1 MQTLSENFWNPKPTL
16 APMCAQYPQP
26 GVRCPLLG
34 VPAAAANGQIRSLA
48 AESGCWHPSANR
60 VLGGVGEAERE
71 DWEGFDGGGTATEG
85 GLPGAFTGA
94 DSRQSCI
101 TGGMTHTL
109 VFLSCKSLLLCQTTG
124 WGDCLQ
130 PCIHVEIW
138 SCFKSLILL
147 KVWRRGRLD
156 LLDFFFFLD
165 SLLPLKLAC
174 QYLKKLT
181 IRKTQRLPGSTYAF
195 AEGL

>member
-26 GVRCPLLG
+26 GVRRPLLG
-34 VPAAAANGQIRSLA
+34 VPAAVANGQTQSLA
-48 AESGCWHPSANR
+48 VESGCWHPSANW

-85 GLPGAFTGA
+85 GLPAAFTGA
-94 DSRQSCI
+94 DSRQPCI
-101 TGGMTHTL
+101 TGGMTHTWYSSPAK
-109 VFLSCKSLLLCQTTG
+109 VYFYARQQDEVTVSKP
-124 WGDCLQ
+124 W
-130 PCIHVEIW
+130 IHVEIW

-147 KVWRRGRLD
+147 KVCRRGRLD
-156 LLDFFFFLD
+156 LLDFFFFFN
-165 SLLPLKLAC
+165 SLLPLKFAC

-181 IRKTQRLPGSTYAF
+181 IRKIQRFPGSTYAL